1 MRKIFIFAIC
11 SIIMLL
17 MAGCGSSIQKTVIKD
32 YIYNQNKIVKIE
44 ITKEEERVFVWNIEK
59 TAEIKSFL
67 V

>member
-32 YIYNQNKIVKIE
+32 YIII
-44 ITKEEERVFVWNIEK
+44 K
-59 TAEIKSFL
+59 TRL
-67 V
+67 